1 MDELYSV
8 RTKINMYLQE
18 NDFEDDDLCELSEML
33 NKVLDNYE
41 ESKMSESDKR
51 AKDIRKAMISVSKKM
66 NDLMKSVK
74 GDLL

>member
-1 MDELYSV
+1 MNELYSV

-18 NDFEDDDLCELSEML
+18 VYFEDDDLCELSDML

-41 ESKMSESDKR
+41 ESKLSESDKR
-51 AKDIRKAMISVSKKM
+51 ARDIRKAMINVSKKM
-66 NDLMKSVK
+66 NDLTKSVK